1 MCLSFIAV
9 PGACDPPV
17 LTNITKER
25 MTVSWKEPSDDGQS
39 PILGY
44 IVEKRETKEIN
55 WTKLNRKPL
64 LERTLEVGDL
74 SEGAQYEFRVIAVNK
89 AGLGKPSEPS
99 NATSAL
105 DPLCEYDDVYSTI
118 SCKFRNMLT
127 HTVYKYLLKC
137 IYRSSRPTHF
147 SQSYRH
153 HQQHN

>member
-1 MCLSFIAV
+1 MSFTAV

-25 MTVSWKEPSDDGQS
+25 MTVSWKEPSDDGKS

-44 IVEKRETKEIN
+44 LVEKRETKEVN

-64 LERTLEVGDL
+64 LERTLEVGGL

-105 DPLCEYDDVYSTI
+105 DPLCEYQNPFII
-118 SCKFRNMLT
+118 SCISTNM
-127 HTVYKYLLKC
+127 
-137 IYRSSRPTHF
+137 
-147 SQSYRH
+147 
-153 HQQHN
+153 